1 MFLLSCSLGG
11 HSYGPFTINTS
22 SILSQVPWSREAPK
36 DNQLNK
42 SAPFLNKVLCSLALF
57 YWSYWLLTAS
67 QVVKMVKN
75 SLSKAKE
82 AGSIPGSGRFSEEGN
97 DNPHQH
103 SCLENSMGRGAW
115 RVTVHGITELDMT
128 EYSHMHTHTHT
139 HTLTQSSSLNAT
151 SLL

>member
-1 MFLLSCSLGG
+1 
-11 HSYGPFTINTS
+11 
-22 SILSQVPWSREAPK
+22 
-36 DNQLNK
+36 
-42 SAPFLNKVLCSLALF
+42 
-57 YWSYWLLTAS
+57 
-67 QVVKMVKN
+67 MVKN

-103 SCLENSMGRGAW
+103 SCLENSMGRGAC